1 MNWQKKRTLKRLLS
15 YWKVLIR
22 KISEEFMIM
31 FIVGQ
36 KGAIK
41 ERKNVWRKEKSLNS
55 ITDQSTS

>member
-1 MNWQKKRTLKRLLS
+1 M
-15 YWKVLIR
+15 IR